1 MTSEST
7 RPSERDGGDAPARAT
22 HDPAAF
28 EALVTHH
35 SVALHGYL
43 ARRAP
48 TVADDL
54 LSEVWLQAYASRGTS
69 SYRSMACGRTR
80 PVGVVAR
87 RSDESAVSLPCHAE
101 WRARPGRTQ
110 EVE

>member
-7 RPSERDGGDAPARAT
+7 RPSERDGDDAPARAT

-43 ARRAP
+43 PRRAP

-54 LSEVWLQAYASRGTS
+54 LSEV
-69 SYRSMACGRTR
+69 
-80 PVGVVAR
+80 
-87 RSDESAVSLPCHAE
+87 
-101 WRARPGRTQ
+101 
-110 EVE
+110 